1 MSERLKKTEKE
12 RYGVLGGAISLSL
25 ATLIVKLLG
34 VFYKIPL
41 AAILGDEGMGYFNS
55 AYTVY
60 AFFYLLCTAG
70 VPKAIMIL
78 ISEKTAECRGEE
90 INKIMHI
97 ASRAFLLLGVAVCGA
112 FIIFS
117 EPLASFIG
125 NSSSRATMIAVAPSI
140 IFVSLSGVLRGYLSA
155 GMRMVTIAFSQV
167 VEGAGKLVFGLI
179 FAHLGV
185 VLGMPLQIISAMT
198 ILGVTLGSVFGF
210 IFLYIISKSE
220 KTGNNMRQKYKF
232 GEIKDI
238 LSGILKISLPITLSG
253 ALMSITGIIDL
264 SLIMRRLEA
273 VGYTVS
279 EAAGLYGNYT
289 TLAVSIFNLI
299 ISIITPI
306 SLAFIPV
313 FTRAVTVGD
322 EKTFSSSL
330 KSALELSM
338 IISAPLMIG
347 SVVYSK
353 EILALLFGNSGIDVG
368 APLLSLLS
376 GGVIFMS
383 ALLVTNSALESLG
396 HTGVPLFAML
406 IGSVVKLI
414 VSGILLGNENYGI
427 SGAPMGTVISYGV
440 SLIISVIALAKV
452 TGSGVPLFST
462 VVLPHLTALTSVM
475 SSRYVYDR
483 FLSSLG
489 APSLF
494 LAIGLCAL
502 IYLIF
507 SLALGAVSKRKLKII
522 AKYTN
527 FG

>member
-1 MSERLKKTEKE
+1 MSERLKNTERE

-25 ATLIVKLLG
+25 STLIVKLLG
-34 VFYKIPL
+34 VFYKVPL
-41 AAILGDEGMGYFNS
+41 AAILGDVGMGYFNS

-78 ISEKTAECRGEE
+78 ISEKTAENKGEE
-90 INKIMHI
+90 IKKIMHI
-97 ASRAFLLLGVAVCGA
+97 AFRAFLLLGVGVCAA

-117 EPLASFIG
+117 QPLSAFIG
-125 NSSSRATMIAVAPSI
+125 NSNSRATMLAVAPSI

-155 GMRMVTIAFSQV
+155 GMRMVTIAFSQI
-167 VEGAGKLVFGLI
+167 VEGAGKLVFGLVL
-179 FAHLGV
+179 AHLGST
-185 VLGMPLQIISAMT
+185 LGMPLQIISAMT
-198 ILGVTLGSVFGF
+198 ILGVTLGSAFGF
-210 IFLYIISKSE
+210 IFLYIMSKNE
-220 KTGNNMRQKYKF
+220 KTSNNSRQKYKF
-232 GEIKDI
+232 GEIKAT
-238 LSGILKISLPITLSG
+238 LAAILKISLPITLSG

-264 SLIMRRLEA
+264 SLIMRRLESI
-273 VGYTVS
+273 GYTAS

-306 SLAFIPV
+306 SLAFMPV
-313 FTRAVTVGD
+313 FTRASAGGD
-322 EKTFSSSL
+322 ELTFSSSL
-330 KSALELSM
+330 KSALDLSM
-338 IISAPLMIG
+338 VVSAPLMIG

-368 APLLSLLS
+368 APLLSMLS

-383 ALLVTNSALESLG
+383 ALLVTNSALESRG

-406 IGSVVKLI
+406 VGSAVKLI
-414 VSGILLGNENYGI
+414 VSGMLLGNENYGI
-427 SGAPMGTVISYGV
+427 SGAPLGTVISYGV

-462 VVLPHLTALTSVM
+462 VVLPHITALASVM
-475 SSRYVYDR
+475 TSRYIYDR
-483 FLSSLG
+483 FLSSSG
-489 APSLF
+489 ASSLF
-494 LAIGLCAL
+494 VAIGLCAL
-502 IYLIF
+502 IYLVF
-507 SLALGAVSKRKLKII
+507 SLSLGAITKRKLKII

-527 FG
+527 FS